1 MSKHEQRSRSWIS
14 VNEAI
19 DRMDELE
26 GQPVEIYGLLSFD
39 RDDHGLWHFPK
50 AECRTVQKGV
60 HTFDASRIWIDF
72 NVGSIRPNIPVLTRW
87 QGRRVAIF
95 GVLHDP
101 LKDTP
106 WSRGMSYRSLW
117 LAEIVP
123 YSIERM

>member
-1 MSKHEQRSRSWIS
+1 MARHEQLSRSWIS

-19 DRMDELE
+19 DRLDELE
-26 GQPVEIYGLLSFD
+26 GQPVEIYGLLSFE
-39 RDDHGLWHFPK
+39 RDNHSLSHFPR
-50 AECRTVQKGV
+50 AECRTVQKGI
-60 HTFDASRIWIDF
+60 HTFDASSIWIEF
-72 NVGSIRPNIPVLTRW
+72 NVGSIQPNGPVLTRW

-106 WSRGMSYRSLW
+106 WSRGRSYMSQW